1 MPHDPNFYRDENG
14 NSLVSREPFPCEYVV
29 TAKTGDIER
38 GIA

>member
-1 MPHDPNFYRDENG
+1 MLIDPDFYRDENG
-14 NSLVSREPFPCEYVV
+14 DSLVSRDPFPHEYVV